1 MFRSFT
7 GTKNQQQLPPEEQS
21 SVEGLKLNSVGGA
34 ESQSN
39 HNIDVVNE
47 TEQTS
52 VEEEQQEIIMMGG
65 QADNKRPIEN
75 TKLLN
80 EPLVRFN
87 MDLSTLKDYLDNMIQ
102 VIN

>member
-1 MFRSFT
+1 
-7 GTKNQQQLPPEEQS
+7 
-21 SVEGLKLNSVGGA
+21 
-34 ESQSN
+34 
-39 HNIDVVNE
+39 
-47 TEQTS
+47 
-52 VEEEQQEIIMMGG
+52 MMGG